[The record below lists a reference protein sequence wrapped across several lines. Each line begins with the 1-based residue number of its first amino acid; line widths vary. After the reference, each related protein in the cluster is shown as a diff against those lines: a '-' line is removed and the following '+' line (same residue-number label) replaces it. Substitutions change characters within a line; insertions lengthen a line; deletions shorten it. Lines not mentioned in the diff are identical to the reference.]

1 MSKKLTTEERTTI
14 ETLIKMGFENKH
26 IADITRRSISVIGK
40 LRNGTYDMLN
50 ERKRVAEREKK
61 KKEKAE
67 EIRAV
72 KDALKGIVQE
82 NEYNQVLQNLPTG
95 EKEKQITLG
104 NIAIRLVEISRI
116 LKAIGQHMGVEFGNN
131 GANSND

>member
-1 MSKKLTTEERTTI
+1 MNKKLTTEERTTI
-14 ETLIKMGFENKH
+14 ETLIKMGMESKH
-26 IADITRRSISVIGK
+26 IADFTRRSISVIAK

-67 EIRAV
+67 ESRAV
-72 KDALKGIVQE
+72 KDA
-82 NEYNQVLQNLPTG
+82 
-95 EKEKQITLG
+95 
-104 NIAIRLVEISRI
+104 I
-116 LKAIGQHMGVEFGNN
+116 LKVIEQHMGVEFGNN